1 MDQELM
7 EREEQGSGKRT
18 AAKKTGEPGLGRWA
32 WRHKKPLAVLAL
44 VLAVVLLAGF
54 LRASWGRQREMTRQM
69 ELQKDLIEA
78 LQKEARED
86 EDEGFVHEGAPEI
99 TSQQIS
105 EELSSLKELVTKEY
119 LYTNADKY
127 ENQNQVTIRNWDI
140 NIPLTGKS
148 FLLAYDG
155 RIKAGVDLSR
165 AEIQVDEE
173 RRTITVTLPPSE
185 ILSHEIFEDDIR
197 VFDEKD
203 SIFNKITIDNY
214 NEFVAEQKTVME
226 QKATDMGLLTGADRE
241 ARGSVNAFLSMMPG
255 MDSYW
260 LDVR

>member
-1 MDQELM
+1 MAQETK
-7 EREEQGSGKRT
+7 EKKRSAGSLLLRHWGLV
-18 AAKKTGEPGLGRWA
+18 AAALLILT
-32 WRHKKPLAVLAL
+32 AVLL
-44 VLAVVLLAGF
+44 S
-54 LRASWGRQREMTRQM
+54 RSWARQRELSRQM
-69 ELQKDLIEA
+69 ELQEELIEA
-78 LQKEARED
+78 LQKNAPEE
-86 EDEGFVHEGAPEI
+86 EDEGLIHEAEPVI

-105 EELSSLKELVTKEY
+105 QELNSLKELVTKEY
-119 LYTNADKY
+119 IYTNADKY

-165 AEIQVDEE
+165 AEILVDEE
-173 RRTITVTLPPSE
+173 KKTVTVTLPASE
-185 ILSHEIFEDDIR
+185 ILSHEIFEDQIR

-214 NEFVAEQKTVME
+214 NEFVSEQKAVME
-226 QKATDMGLLTGADRE
+226 QRAVDMGLLTAADQE
-241 ARGSVNAFLSMMPG
+241 ARGSVNAFLNMLPG
-255 MDSYW
+255 MDGYW